1 MHAITSVVY
10 GRMRKMRPFR
20 VNNGRLLYA
29 RKLSIIMDTRTQDNY
44 HNPRC
49 ACVLRESLSQT
60 HTYIHI
66 HTFSPLCNLTEKSF
80 FLTQGDIIAITKKID
95 DNWFQGYLGDQKG
108 IFPSSYVEILEGTV
122 ISKIPQ
128 LYHQKCFSFKIHS
141 HPVTHV
147 QYQVQ

>member
-1 MHAITSVVY
+1 MADYCMLVSM
-10 GRMRKMRPFR
+10 G
-20 VNNGRLLYA
+20 
-29 RKLSIIMDTRTQDNY
+29 KLSIIMDTRTQDNY

-49 ACVLRESLSQT
+49 ACVLRVNNLSLKHT
-60 HTYIHI
+60 HT
-66 HTFSPLCNLTEKSF
+66 HTHVLSIVQFDRKI

-128 LYHQKCFSFKIHS
+128 FYHQKCFSFKNHS